1 MPALANDMY
10 ISRNK
15 PIVVYK
21 KRIEELF
28 FKNDYPSVNIYA
40 TGAAIN
46 QAIRLYI
53 FAKKWMN
60 ISKESKIITY
70 SVPACYT
77 KRVLNQAPVNPIE
90 ETCKWLGFLNLS
102 I

>member
-53 FAKKWMN
+53 FAKK
-60 ISKESKIITY
+60 
-70 SVPACYT
+70 
-77 KRVLNQAPVNPIE
+77 
-90 ETCKWLGFLNLS
+90 
-102 I
+102 